1 MTQDLNRHS
10 QSGREQHWKLLHWAQ
25 GTGALNPRVR
35 WGRLEP
41 ASSSQQVNWIPS
53 GEGRYQKTRPLASL
67 LEKVICHLLGTLP
80 VLHRW
85 SQCHQAYQVRCPSL
99 FLSESSTEI
108 PREHSPSPF
117 LLCHS
122 NRWARQP
129 SQGYSPLIHYPLLG
143 PGHAF
148 GGLLWLFTT
157 IYTQTK
163 DPWHLSTDYNLHPT
177 VTMPCHGSHL
187 SSCCFSKDT
196 RERIYVSPVV
206 ISHPEPSWVGI
217 QQHPWLKY

>member
-10 QSGREQHWKLLHWAQ
+10 QSGREQHRKLLHWAQ

-41 ASSSQQVNWIPS
+41 ASFSQQVNWIPS

-80 VLHRW
+80 VLQRW

-99 FLSESSTEI
+99 FLSESSTKI

-129 SQGYSPLIHYPLLG
+129 SQRYSLLIHYPLLG
-143 PGHAF
+143 PGHTF
-148 GGLLWLFTT
+148 GGLLWLFKT
-157 IYTQTK
+157 IYTQRTP
-163 DPWHLSTDYNLHPT
+163 DTYYLRITTSTPQSL
-177 VTMPCHGSHL
+177 C
-187 SSCCFSKDT
+187 
-196 RERIYVSPVV
+196 PVMGV
-206 ISHPEPSWVGI
+206 ISAAVVFLKTPGSAPINLQWSSLTQSPPE
-217 QQHPWLKY
+217 